1 MVGDIRMTDGIPD
14 DIRRRLEKAENAIS
28 EVKALMR
35 ENVMTN
41 ARHNEL
47 IIDLKE
53 ADKEHEKEIAD
64 LDNNFTTLNIEV
76 SNLKM
81 GFGAV
86 KWVAGS
92 ILGTAIVMILG
103 YLFKGVAA

>member
-1 MVGDIRMTDGIPD
+1 MADGIPD
-14 DIRRRLEKAENAIS
+14 DIRRRLENLENAVS

-53 ADKEHEKEIAD
+53 AGKEREKEMAD
-64 LDNNFTTLNIEV
+64 IDDNYTRLNVEV
-76 SNLKM
+76 SNLKL

-92 ILGTAIVMILG
+92 VLGTAIVMILG
-103 YLFKGVAA
+103 YLFKGVVA

>member
-1 MVGDIRMTDGIPD
+1 MADGIPD
-14 DIRRRLEKAENAIS
+14 DIRRRLENAENAIS
-28 EVKALMR
+28 EIKALMR

-47 IIDLKE
+47 IMDLKE
-53 ADKEHEKEIAD
+53 SDKEHDKEIDD
-64 LDNNFTTLNIEV
+64 LDNIFTQLNVEV
-76 SNLKM
+76 ANLKL

-92 ILGTAIVMILG
+92 VLGTGIVLVLG
-103 YLFKGVAA
+103 YLFKGVAT

>member
-1 MVGDIRMTDGIPD
+1 MADGVPDGIS
-14 DIRRRLEKAENAIS
+14 RRLENVENTVS

-47 IIDLKE
+47 ITDLKE
-53 ADKEHEKEIAD
+53 ADKEHEKELAD
-64 LDNNFTTLNIEV
+64 IDDNYATLNVEV
-76 SNLKM
+76 SNLKL

-92 ILGTAIVMILG
+92 LLGTAIVMILG
-103 YLFKGVAA
+103 YLFKGINA

>member
-1 MVGDIRMTDGIPD
+1 MVDGIPD
-14 DIRRRLEKAENAIS
+14 DIRRRLENAENAIS
-28 EVKALMR
+28 EIKALMR

-47 IIDLKE
+47 IMDLKE
-53 ADKEHEKEIAD
+53 SDKEHDKELDD
-64 LDNNFTTLNIEV
+64 LDGNFTRLNVEV
-76 SNLKM
+76 ANLKL

-92 ILGTAIVMILG
+92 VLGTGIVMILG
-103 YLFKGVAA
+103 YLFKGITT

>member
-1 MVGDIRMTDGIPD
+1 MTDGIPD
-14 DIRRRLEKAENAIS
+14 DIRRRLENAENAIS
-28 EVKALMR
+28 EIKALMR

-47 IIDLKE
+47 IMDLKE
-53 ADKEHEKEIAD
+53 SDKEHDKELDD
-64 LDNNFTTLNIEV
+64 LDSNFTQLNVEV
-76 SNLKM
+76 ANLKL

-92 ILGTAIVMILG
+92 VLGTAIVMILG
-103 YLFKGVAA
+103 YLFKDITT